1 MSNTLKTVI
10 LILLGGAIASFFIW
24 KCNSVK
30 NPDVLSPIVHD
41 TIVKKFYIH
50 DTIKGA
56 TLVIPTYVTKYDSI
70 PYLDTSV
77 HVRVLHDTIK
87 LVKHDTTTTLI
98 SPAFLILFPQSPKL
112 LLGEFGQNNI
122 SLNLLGIDGQ
132 IVTKQYAT
140 DFTQY
145 NYEFSGSELK
155 FYPIKKQGTNF
166 LSGIMKDITTTSFL
180 STTYNPFTQG
190 ATMKIDYNIMYK
202 KIGATVWGQ
211 FSSDQVP
218 HLNSGIGLR
227 VQIK

>member
-10 LILLGGAIASFFIW
+10 ALLVGGAVASFFIW

-30 NPDVLSPIVHD
+30 NPDVVNPIVHD

-50 DTIKGA
+50 DTIAGSIK
-56 TLVIPTYVTKYDSI
+56 LVPNYVTRYDSI
-70 PYLDTSV
+70 PYRDTSV
-77 HVRVLHDTIK
+77 HVKVNHDTIM
-87 LVKHDTTTTLI
+87 LTKHDTITTLI
-98 SPAFLILFPQSPKL
+98 SPAFLTLFPQSPKL

-132 IVTKQYAT
+132 IVTKQYTT
-140 DFTQY
+140 DFGKY

-155 FYPIKKQGTNF
+155 FYPIKKPGTNF

-202 KIGATVWGQ
+202 KIGATMWGQ